1 MRIKNVKIGIRSLEE
16 GLGEFAKVA
25 EAIERGESPKKKRQS
40 VYFENIDTMRKVL
53 TDKRL
58 TLLKAIKEKHP
69 SSIYELAKI
78 AGRNFKNV
86 SDDLK
91 YLAEIGLVEL
101 KKSKK
106 DRIRVTPTVSYDK
119 ILLEIAV

>member
-1 MRIKNVKIGIRSLEE
+1 MRIKNVKIGIRGLRE
-16 GLGEFAKVA
+16 GLEEFAKVA
-25 EAIERGESPKKKRQS
+25 EAIERGESPKKKRHG

-78 AGRNFKNV
+78 VDRDFKNV

-101 KKSKK
+101 KKSKE
-106 DRIRVTPTVSYDK
+106 DRTRVTPAVGYDK